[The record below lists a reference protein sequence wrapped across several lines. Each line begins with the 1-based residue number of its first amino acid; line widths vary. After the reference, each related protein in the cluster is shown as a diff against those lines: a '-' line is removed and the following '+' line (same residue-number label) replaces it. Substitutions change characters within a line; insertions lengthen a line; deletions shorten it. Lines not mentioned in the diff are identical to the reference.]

1 MTSRPFPPPST
12 FAADDGSAD
21 PQLALVL
28 AAYRAGLVDLH
39 AVQRALLTARLL
51 VPVVSVVD
59 DLGETAE
66 GSPFDKTSH
75 ISSVTVEGRDGRRA
89 QPVFTS
95 IAALVA
101 WNPQARPFPRAATEV
116 ARGAYADGAV
126 ALLVDIAGP
135 VEVVLEGPPMLALAE
150 GRVWVPPVEDPDVL
164 AAVGDALAGLP
175 GLTGVDVGASV
186 EADLTLTLHVPG
198 AIDGM
203 TGMTGMTGMASVD
216 GAAGP
221 PRDFAHEAAH
231 EAAREV
237 AHEAAQRLAA
247 VDLLRLRLQRG
258 LDLAVTPS

>member
-1 MTSRPFPPPST
+1 MDSRPFPPPSA

-21 PQLALVL
+21 PQLASVL

-51 VPVVSVVD
+51 VPVVAVVD
-59 DLGETAE
+59 ELGATAD
-66 GSPFDKTSH
+66 GSPFDKTAH

-95 IAALVA
+95 MAALAA
-101 WNPQARPFPRAATEV
+101 WDPRARPFPRAATEV

-126 ALLVDIAGP
+126 ALLVDVSGP
-135 VEVVLEGPPMLALAE
+135 VAVVLEGPPLLALAE
-150 GRVWVPPVEDPDVL
+150 GRTWVPPVEDPDVL

-175 GLTGVDVGASV
+175 GLAGVDVGASV

-198 AIDGM
+198 AVAGIADV
-203 TGMTGMTGMASVD
+203 A
-216 GAAGP
+216 GA
-221 PRDFAHEAAH
+221 PRDFA
-231 EAAREV
+231 REV
-237 AHEAAQRLAA
+237 AQEAAQRLAA
-247 VDLLRLRLQRG
+247 VDLLRMRLQRG